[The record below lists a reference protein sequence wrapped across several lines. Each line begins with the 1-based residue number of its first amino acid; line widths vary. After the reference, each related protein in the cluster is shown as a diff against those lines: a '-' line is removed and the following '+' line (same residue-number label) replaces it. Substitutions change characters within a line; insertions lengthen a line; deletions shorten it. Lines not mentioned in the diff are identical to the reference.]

1 MAETSYLW
9 EEPEKLRSSGGKG
22 AGKHA
27 ATLLAQ
33 EVQLA
38 GEAAEEARKNRE
50 SRAAAVKQS
59 AAKPATA
66 AASQAG
72 DFVGEKQVL
81 EFACDASFMQGREE
95 VHLNRHVVVKDLVA
109 AAKAFKM
116 PLSLEKPVALFAVYD
131 GHVGPKCSEFSAQN
145 FHKKLLPRLCKAAKE
160 EEIKESLVQALADL
174 DHEFVSKFR
183 TDRSGCCVQ
192 LALLV
197 GRKLWL
203 AQLGTGGA
211 LLCEGDHGG
220 FSAFEPD
227 LEMEEERIQKAGGQL
242 LEVAPGVRHVASAD
256 FEQRLKEY
264 RIQMAQGLGC
274 TLAPPSTSPFSRA
287 LGNRELKPIVS
298 AKPEVHVLSLE
309 PSHTAFALYCDG
321 ISEAM
326 SSEEIAKALNQLRGQ
341 EKRAPGRLAQDA
353 YNRGSEQNLTAITV
367 FFRFPK
373 RGHTRAFA
381 EPRAPPGPS
390 VAPGRAEPEPPLK
403 AAKVEQVPE
412 PAEPAPKSKAV
423 TQDDLREIRAARR
436 EKREQSQNKAP
447 QNEHLFVHVQ
457 NKEKGERHL
466 LEAAG
471 QLFEDEDGH
480 VAHEFLEECPEG
492 LRVIRRLRSAK

>member
-9 EEPEKLRSSGGKG
+9 EEPEQLRSSGGKG

-27 ATLLAQ
+27 ASLLAQ

-50 SRAAAVKQS
+50 SRAAKQS
-59 AAKPATA
+59 AVKPAV
-66 AASQAG
+66 ASQAG

-109 AAKAFKM
+109 AAKTFKM
-116 PLSLEKPVALFAVYD
+116 PLSRLEKPVALFAVYD

-145 FHKKLLPRLCKAAKE
+145 FHKKLLPRLCKTTTE
-160 EEIKESLVQALADL
+160 EQIKDSLVQALADL
-174 DHEFVSKFR
+174 DQEFVSKFR

-192 LALLV
+192 LALQV

-203 AQLGTGGA
+203 AQLGSGGA
-211 LLCEGDHGG
+211 LLCEGDQGG
-220 FSAFEPD
+220 FSAFEAD
-227 LEMEEERIQKAGGQL
+227 MEMEEERIQKAGGQL
-242 LEVAPGVRHVASAD
+242 LEVAPGVRHVASAE

-287 LGNRELKPIVS
+287 LGNRELKPMVS

-309 PSHTAFALYCDG
+309 PSHTALALYCDG
-321 ISEAM
+321 ISEVM

-373 RGHTRAFA
+373 RGARAFP
-381 EPRAPPGPS
+381 EPRPAPP
-390 VAPGRAEPEPPLK
+390 APRPAPPEPPLK
-403 AAKVEQVPE
+403 APKVEQR
-412 PAEPAPKSKAV
+412 PKMARAV
-423 TQDDLREIRAARR
+423 TQDDLREIKAARR
-436 EKREQSQNKAP
+436 EQREQQNEAP
-447 QNEHLFVHVQ
+447 QNEHLFIYVQ
-457 NKEKGERHL
+457 NEEKGERHL

-480 VAHEFLEECPEG
+480 VAHEFLEECAQG
-492 LRVIRRLRSAK
+492 LRLKACRRHGSAK

>member
-9 EEPEKLRSSGGKG
+9 EEPERLRSSGGKG

-27 ATLLAQ
+27 ASLLAQ

-50 SRAAAVKQS
+50 SRAAKPPVVS
-59 AAKPATA
+59 AA
-66 AASQAG
+66 AASQPG

-95 VHLNRHVVVKDLVA
+95 IHLNRHVVVKDLVA

-131 GHVGPKCSEFSAQN
+131 GHGGPKCSEFSAQN
-145 FHKKLLPRLCKAAKE
+145 FHKKLLPRLCKSTTE
-160 EEIKESLVQALADL
+160 EQIKDSLVGAFADL
-174 DHEFVSKFR
+174 DQEFVSKFR

-197 GRKLWL
+197 ARKLWL
-203 AQLGTGGA
+203 AQLGSGGA
-211 LLCEGDHGG
+211 ILCEGDQHG

-227 LEMEEERIQKAGGQL
+227 MEMEEERIQKAGGQL
-242 LEVAPGVRHVASAD
+242 LEVAPGVRHVASAH
-256 FEQRLKEY
+256 FEERLKEY

-287 LGNRELKPIVS
+287 LGNRELKPMVS

-309 PSHTAFALYCDG
+309 PSHTALALYCDG
-321 ISEAM
+321 ISEVM
-326 SSEEIAKALNQLRGQ
+326 SAEEIAKALNQLRGQ

-373 RGHTRAFA
+373 RGHARAFPAPAPPAPPPQPAPAGA
-381 EPRAPPGPS
+381 EPVEQPQKAP
-390 VAPGRAEPEPPLK
+390 
-403 AAKVEQVPE
+403 KVEE
-412 PAEPAPKSKAV
+412 RPKMARGV
-423 TQDDLREIRAARR
+423 TQDDLREMKAARR
-436 EKREQSQNKAP
+436 EKREQSQNEAS
-447 QNEHLFVHVQ
+447 QNEHVFIYVK
-457 NKEKGERHL
+457 NEEKGERHL

-471 QLFEDEDGH
+471 PLFEDEDGH
-480 VAHEFLEECPEG
+480 VAHEFLEESAQG
-492 LRVIRRLRSAK
+492 LRRAPCRRLPSAK

>member
-27 ATLLAQ
+27 ASLLAQ

-50 SRAAAVKQS
+50 SRAAKQS
-59 AAKPATA
+59 AVKPA

-145 FHKKLLPRLCKAAKE
+145 FHKKLLPRLCKTTTE
-160 EEIKESLVQALADL
+160 EQIKDSLVEALADL
-174 DHEFVSKFR
+174 DQEFVSKFR

-203 AQLGTGGA
+203 TQLGSGGA
-211 LLCEGDHGG
+211 LLCEGDQGG
-220 FSAFEPD
+220 FSAFEAD
-227 LEMEEERIQKAGGQL
+227 MEMEEERIQKAGGQL
-242 LEVAPGVRHVASAD
+242 LEVAPGVRHVASAE

-287 LGNRELKPIVS
+287 LGNRELKPMVS

-309 PSHTAFALYCDG
+309 PSHTALALYCDG
-321 ISEAM
+321 ISEVM

-353 YNRGSEQNLTAITV
+353 YNRGSEQNLTAISV

-373 RGHTRAFA
+373 RGARAFP
-381 EPRAPPGPS
+381 EPRPAPPAPAAAEGPE
-390 VAPGRAEPEPPLK
+390 GGTK
-403 AAKVEQVPE
+403 A
-412 PAEPAPKSKAV
+412 
-423 TQDDLREIRAARR
+423 
-436 EKREQSQNKAP
+436 
-447 QNEHLFVHVQ
+447 
-457 NKEKGERHL
+457 
-466 LEAAG
+466 
-471 QLFEDEDGH
+471 EDGTGGD
-480 VAHEFLEECPEG
+480 A
-492 LRVIRRLRSAK
+492 R